1 MLECELVL
9 ENAALREVEAAR
21 TEELAWRSLHDQL
34 TGLPNRALLDDRL
47 ASALRATSRSGGSVA
62 VLFIDLH
69 RFKDVN
75 DSVGHEAGDRVL
87 AELATRFTASVRDR
101 KSTRL
106 NSSH

>member
-62 VLFIDLH
+62 VLLIDLH
-69 RFKDVN
+69 RFKGVN
-75 DSVGHEAGDRVL
+75 DSVGRSEERRVGK
-87 AELATRFTASVRDR
+87 ECV
-101 KSTRL
+101 STCR
-106 NSSH
+106 SRWSPST